1 MSDTAFAVTGS
12 AESPDGGSP
21 GPLDGLRVADLSEHF
36 SGQYA
41 SRLLAGLGAQVTLVE
56 PPGGSRLRQLA
67 PRSEKSGRSLPFW
80 HANLSKQSLC
90 APPVTT
96 AEGAAIVQQLADN
109 SDVIIVGES
118 AADLR
123 ARIEI
128 PPRAIVCEVSDFG
141 RAGPYSQWRG
151 SEMIHQ
157 ALGGTMLVTGDPDRE
172 PLYGCGNRV
181 YYASGL
187 VVFNSVLAALQ
198 IREPDGRQL
207 GQDLEVA
214 VAEVAASM
222 AQNGSTVYEYNG
234 TWAHRGKYRGL
245 LARIQCADGWVVVF
259 GLRHWSDLCDA
270 FRTPQLAED
279 PRFKSPA
286 ARMQNWPEA
295 IAILQEHARSRPAD
309 EIVATAQR
317 NKACV
322 EKMHTLGDVLS
333 WDHLAARHF
342 LDHLDL
348 DGEKLLVLGAP
359 WRMSVSSRWTVRPA
373 PPLPDCV
380 TSAAPSG
387 APGQSALS
395 PGQPEPGRARAR
407 GGRSAALPTGARPLD
422 GVTVLDFTS
431 AWAGPMAT
439 RTLAFLGAKI
449 IKIEGPTKLDS
460 WRGAY
465 RGGDIQRFP
474 DLDPGE
480 RPFDR
485 NAWFN
490 TQNHDKLSVGVNM
503 RKADARQA
511 VLAVAARC
519 DVVIA
524 NFSPGTMSKL
534 GLGYEHLTQARPD
547 VIMVEMPALG
557 NVGPAAHHV
566 GMGPTMEAAAGMTA
580 LMGYGDGSPV
590 LTGTA
595 YLDPIGGLHGAAA
608 VLSALEY
615 RRRTGRGQYV
625 EVPQVEAAMHWIGEY
640 LAAFDANGHG
650 PQVKGNAR
658 DDELIHLAVPTAGD
672 DEWLV
677 VACTDESEWHGLCTV
692 LNRTDWAA
700 DEQLSTPGGRAA
712 RLAEIEASLRDWA
725 GHVNKHSASGA
736 LQAHGVRAAPVA
748 NGRDLAEDPHMWARG
763 FFVRLAH
770 PDAGT
775 YWYPGLPYHLNRTPG
790 LIRTA
795 APRFGFDSWQVL
807 AEYGGLNQ
815 AVISQ
820 LTADGVITSDPVLD

>member
-1 MSDTAFAVTGS
+1 MSDTEVRNGS
-12 AESPDGGSP
+12 AP

-41 SRLLAGLGAQVTLVE
+41 SRLMAGLGAQVTLIE
-56 PPGGSRLRQLA
+56 PPGGSRLRRLE
-67 PRSEKSGRSLPFW
+67 PFSEKSGRSLAFW
-80 HANLSKQSLC
+80 HTNLSKQSVC
-90 APPVTT
+90 APPLTT
-96 AEGAAIVQQLADN
+96 AAGAAIVQQMAAD

-118 AADLR
+118 AAQFR
-123 ARIEI
+123 ARIEV
-128 PPRAIVCEVSDFG
+128 PGSAVVCEVSDFG
-141 RAGPYSQWRG
+141 RAGPYSHWRG

-157 ALGGTMLVTGDPDRE
+157 ALGGSMLVTGDPDRE

-181 YYASGL
+181 YYAAGL
-187 VVFNSVLAALQ
+187 VTFNSVLAALQ
-198 IREPDGRQL
+198 LRGADGSTV
-207 GQDLEVA
+207 GQDVEVV

-222 AQNGSTVYEYNG
+222 AQNGSTVYQYNG
-234 TWAHRGKYRGL
+234 TWARRGKYRGL
-245 LARIQCADGWVVVF
+245 LARVQCADGWVVVF

-270 FRTPQLAED
+270 FQVPELAED
-279 PRFKSPA
+279 PRFKPPA
-286 ARMQNWPEA
+286 ARMQNWPA
-295 IAILQEHARSRPAD
+295 AVAILAERARSRQAD
-309 EIVATAQR
+309 DIVAAAQI

-322 EKMHTLGDVLS
+322 EKMNTLGDVVH

-342 LDHLDL
+342 FDRREI
-348 DGEKLLVLGAP
+348 DGEELLVLQAP
-359 WRMSVSSRWTVRPA
+359 WQMSESSRWTIKPA
-373 PPLPDCV
+373 PPVPGCACPDW
-380 TSAAPSG
+380 TAPESG
-387 APGQSALS
+387 SPEPDRTESVLGRTDGRQSRAGLS
-395 PGQPEPGRARAR
+395 P
-407 GGRSAALPTGARPLD
+407 ALPAGVRPLD
-422 GVTVLDFTS
+422 GVTILDFTS

-439 RTLAFLGAKI
+439 RTLAFLGAKV
-449 IKIEGPTKLDS
+449 IKIEAPTKLDS

-465 RGGDIQRFP
+465 RGGDVERFP
-474 DLDPGE
+474 EMEPGD

-503 RKADARQA
+503 RKQGAREA
-511 VLAVAARC
+511 VLAIAAQC
-519 DVVIA
+519 DVIIA
-524 NFSPGTMSKL
+524 NFSPGTMRRM
-534 GLGYEHLTQARPD
+534 GLGYEHLSEARPD

-557 NVGPAAHHV
+557 NTGPSAHHV

-580 LMGYGDGSPV
+580 LIGYADGSPV

-640 LAAFDANGHG
+640 LTAFDANGYSPRHN
-650 PQVKGNAR
+650 GNAR
-658 DDELIHLAVPTAGD
+658 DGELIHLAFPTAGE

-677 VACTDESEWHGLCTV
+677 VACTDESEWRGLCIA
-692 LNRTDWAA
+692 LNRTDWLA
-700 DEQLSTPGGRAA
+700 DERLSTPERRAEH
-712 RLAEIEASLRDWA
+712 RDELEAGLRYWA
-725 GHVNKHSASGA
+725 GKVSKHSAAGA

-763 FFVRLAH
+763 FFVRLEH

-775 YWYPGLPYHLNRTPG
+775 HWYPGLPYHLSRTPG
-790 LIRTA
+790 VIRNA

-807 AEYGGLNQ
+807 AEYGGLDQ
-815 AVISQ
+815 ALIGR
-820 LTADGVITSDPVLD
+820 LAADGVISSDPVLD

>member
-1 MSDTAFAVTGS
+1 MSEKQQAVSGFALPS
-12 AESPDGGSP
+12 HEHEHEHAP

-41 SRLLAGLGAQVTLVE
+41 SRLLAGMGARVTLIE
-56 PPGGSRLRQLA
+56 PAGGSRLRRLG
-67 PRSEKSGRSLPFW
+67 PYSDKSGRSLPFW
-80 HANLSKQSLC
+80 HANLAKQSVC
-90 APPVTT
+90 APPLGT
-96 AEGAAIVQQLADN
+96 AEGAAVVQRIVAD
-109 SDVIIVGES
+109 SDVVIIGES
-118 AADLR
+118 AAEFR
-123 ARIEI
+123 ASIDV
-128 PPRAIVCEVSDFG
+128 PVTTIVCEVSDFG
-141 RAGPYSQWRG
+141 RNGPYSRWRG

-181 YYASGL
+181 YYASGM
-187 VVFNSVLAALQ
+187 VTFNSVLAALQ
-198 IREPDGRQL
+198 VRDPDGGQV

-222 AQNGSTVYEYNG
+222 AQNGSTVYHYNG

-270 FRTPQLAED
+270 FQTPELAED
-279 PRFKSPA
+279 PRFKSPS
-286 ARMQNWPEA
+286 ARMQHWPDA
-295 IAILQEHARSRPAD
+295 IAILSERARRRCAD
-309 EIVATAQR
+309 DIIDAAQA

-322 EKMHTLGDVLS
+322 EKMNTLSDVVH
-333 WDHLAARHF
+333 WDHLAARQF
-342 LDHLDL
+342 LDHRQS
-348 DGEKLLVLGAP
+348 DGEELLVLAAP
-359 WRMSVSSRWTVRPA
+359 WRMSESSRWVVRAAPPVPECADKIDSTLSRTIRPA
-373 PPLPDCV
+373 ETRSRDPLI
-380 TSAAPSG
+380 
-387 APGQSALS
+387 
-395 PGQPEPGRARAR
+395 AR
-407 GGRSAALPTGARPLD
+407 LPAGSRPLD
-422 GVTVLDFTS
+422 GITILDFTS

-439 RTLAFLGAKI
+439 RTLAFLGAKV

-465 RGGDIQRFP
+465 RGGDIERFP
-474 DLDPGE
+474 GLEPGD

-503 RKADARQA
+503 RKPGAREA
-511 VLAVAARC
+511 VLSIAAQC
-519 DVVIA
+519 DVIIA
-524 NFSPGTMSKL
+524 NFSPGTMKKL
-534 GLGYEHLTQARPD
+534 GLGYEHLTQVRPD

-557 NVGPAAHHV
+557 NTGPASHHV
-566 GMGPTMEAAAGMTA
+566 GMGPTMEAASGMTA
-580 LMGYGDGSPV
+580 LIGYPDGNPV

-640 LAAFDANGHG
+640 LAAFDVNGHG
-650 PQVKGNAR
+650 PEVSGNSR
-658 DDELIHLAVPTAGD
+658 EGELIHLAVPTSGE

-677 VACTDESEWHGLCTV
+677 VACTDAAEWRGLCTV
-692 LNRTDWAA
+692 LNRADWAS
-700 DEQLSTPGGRAA
+700 DEELRTASGRAEH
-712 RLAEIEASLRDWA
+712 RAEIEAGLRNWA
-725 GHVNKHSASGA
+725 RHVNKHSAAGA
-736 LQAHGVRAAPVA
+736 LQAHGVRAAPVN

-763 FFVRLAH
+763 FFVRLEH

-775 YWYPGLPYHLNRTPG
+775 HWYPGLPYHLSRTPG
-790 LIRTA
+790 VIQTA
-795 APRFGFDSWQVL
+795 APRFGFDSRQVL
-807 AEYGGLNQ
+807 AKYSAMHE
-815 AVISQ
+815 ADIDQ
-820 LTADGVITSDPVLD
+820 LVADGVISSDPVLD